1 MALHDPHHS
10 KKRAVSTIVYRR
22 GLVLAISRG
31 TNTSDWN
38 IPGGKVDPGEGL
50 ADAAARELYE
60 ETGVLVP
67 YRRQL
72 EPIYE
77 HKVHTHV
84 CTCFWVSGELLFPE
98 VMGSNPFEGY
108 VAWARPEDLLTE
120 KSRFHRHTREA
131 FRAAGIV

>member
-1 MALHDPHHS
+1 MALHDPQPLR
-10 KKRAVSTIVYRR
+10 RAVCTIVYRR

-38 IPGGKVDPGEGL
+38 VPGGKVDPGEDL

-60 ETGVLVP
+60 ETGVLVQ
-67 YRRQL
+67 RRHQL
-72 EPIYE
+72 EPVYE
-77 HKVHTHV
+77 SRVHTHV

-98 VMGSNPFEGY
+98 IMGSNPFEGY

-120 KSRFHRHTREA
+120 KSRFHRYNREA